1 MCLQGTCQQQLWC
14 LYMLLKQVSPYRS
27 ANLVPFLQ
35 LTNTWRAC
43 VRTWSGTCGGAA
55 RRQRG
60 TPSAAP
66 GSRTQN
72 PRRKTKVAH
81 SSVWD
86 RLMGVMV
93 ETPCF
98 IECNTIELFVHIF
111 WKMNVY
117 KRLELG
123 FIYLYYLNL
132 NKPFSFLTNMWLQ
145 VLPGADTPTVSGVWH
160 VLMLL
165 TAGLNVTPLGHSHLA
180 NVLFPRGRF
189 NWMFLCSLP
198 CNWVHTL

>member
-1 MCLQGTCQQQLWC
+1 MWVLCKNAVVTWRVFSGQLVNTVPVCSPAGMPKKQKDPCQKQACAIQMCLQGTCQQQLWC

-72 PRRKTKVAH
+72 PGRKTKVAH

-111 WKMNVY
+111 W
-117 KRLELG
+117 
-123 FIYLYYLNL
+123 
-132 NKPFSFLTNMWLQ
+132 
-145 VLPGADTPTVSGVWH
+145 
-160 VLMLL
+160 
-165 TAGLNVTPLGHSHLA
+165 
-180 NVLFPRGRF
+180 
-189 NWMFLCSLP
+189 
-198 CNWVHTL
+198 